1 MIRYDIYDFNRE
13 VLHILCGFNFAVYRK
28 HLYLFGGRLFFFFCR
43 LTLLS
48 QNRLRVIIKTL

>member
-28 HLYLFGGRLFFFFCR
+28 HLYLFGGRLFFFF
-43 LTLLS
+43 LSTDFTLS
-48 QNRLRVIIKTL
+48 KSFESDH